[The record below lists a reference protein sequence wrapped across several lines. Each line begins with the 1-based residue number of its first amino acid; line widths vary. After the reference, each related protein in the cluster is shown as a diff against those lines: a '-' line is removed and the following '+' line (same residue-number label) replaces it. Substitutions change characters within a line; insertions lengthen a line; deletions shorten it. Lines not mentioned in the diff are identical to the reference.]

1 MLKLPISS
9 VMHGTLTSIL
19 TIIVGLMISYNAV
32 AQSEDIVPRQPPPS
46 KSNEFSIRSPSL
58 SWNPSMVAV
67 IICLIS
73 AFCVIGCV
81 FVYLRK
87 CSEQRFINDLVTDD
101 DDVDINNNGSRSR
114 RRRLR
119 RHRRATI
126 VRGLDPTVIDTFPM
140 FLYSDVK
147 DLKLG
152 NNKGSL
158 ECAVCLNEFED
169 DETLRLLPQ
178 CSHVF
183 HPDCIDA
190 WLASH
195 VTCPVCRADLMII
208 TTALSRDSLSHHLW
222 SQPQGLPHHEVISSS
237 SSSSFFLRNIDAE
250 LISSTPASR
259 TTTPE
264 SSTPRIIVDEKYRN
278 RSHSMGHLLLV
289 RPVEDCERFTLR
301 LPEEVKS
308 QLMKSELSRARSCV
322 VLPRVK
328 SSRNVGGYRSRSS
341 SSSNY
346 YEREVRSSDRWR
358 GFTVAAPPFFSRGS
372 STRSFSSSSKNVE
385 VELEE
390 KTVSTR
396 NNFLFKSVKSPFDRL
411 FGHAAE
417 KEDNGGERSF
427 NRLTGE
433 SSV

>member
-1 MLKLPISS
+1 
-9 VMHGTLTSIL
+9 
-19 TIIVGLMISYNAV
+19 
-32 AQSEDIVPRQPPPS
+32 
-46 KSNEFSIRSPSL
+46 
-58 SWNPSMVAV
+58 MVAV

-81 FVYLRK
+81 SVYLHK

-101 DDVDINNNGSRSR
+101 DDDVDINNNGSRSR
-114 RRRLR
+114 RQRRR
-119 RHRRATI
+119 RRRRAAI

-152 NNKGSL
+152 NNKGGL

-169 DETLRLLPQ
+169 EETLRLLPQ

-208 TTALSRDSLSHHLW
+208 TTTAFSHDSLSHHLW
-222 SQPQGLPHHEVISSS
+222 SQPLGLPHHEVITT
-237 SSSSFFLRNIDAE
+237 SSSSFFRPDIENE
-250 LISSTPASR
+250 LNSSTPAIR
-259 TTTPE
+259 TAAPK
-264 SSTPRIIVDEKYRN
+264 SSTPRITVDENFHN

-289 RPVEDCERFTLR
+289 PPVEDCERFTLR

-308 QLMKSELSRARSCV
+308 QLMKSELSRAKSCV

-328 SSRNVGGYRSRSS
+328 SSRKGGGYRSRSS

-346 YEREVRSSDRWR
+346 YDREVRSSDRWR

-372 STRSFSSSSKNVE
+372 STRSFSSSSKNIE

-390 KTVSTR
+390 KTVNTR

-417 KEDNGGERSF
+417 KEDNGGQRSF